1 VRRAWGLVLPLAALA
16 SAACANPMSPGVY
29 GNVSYSAESG
39 DLGGMELQLTGT
51 GAGERVE
58 FVFCEGWCSARH
70 TEPITPTAHGFAFD
84 YAEQYV
90 DEHGQPAQSRR
101 MHVDVRRAGRGL
113 EVSLV
118 PLDEPEAA
126 ISMWLKPLKARY
138 GLAVADRD

>member
-1 VRRAWGLVLPLAALA
+1 MRRAWGLVLPLAALA
-16 SAACANPMSPGVY
+16 SAACAKPMSPGVY

-58 FVFCEGWCSARH
+58 FVFCEGWCSASH

-118 PLDEPEAA
+118 PLDEPE
-126 ISMWLKPLKARY
+126 IVI
-138 GLAVADRD
+138 GLLGDSIETR